1 MSVKSV
7 AGSRESPLT
16 GHFFAQTKDLFA
28 GLAGSVMSVA
38 YGLSFAA
45 LIFSASLHTW
55 LAYGIA
61 ATFVTTAISAA
72 FVAARSSLPFAVAAP
87 DGATAAVTATLAATV
102 AQHLIDMGPPDDL
115 LAPVMVV
122 VALATLLTGILLFTL
137 GLARAGGAI
146 GFIPYPVIG
155 GFLSATGWLMVS
167 GAVRVITDH
176 GLSFSTAGELFT
188 PVTLGQLAAAGAVAL
203 ALYLGVRRGGN
214 PFLLPGIM
222 LVAAILAHLAFAL
235 TGTSLGEA
243 LALGWT
249 FKAPTTIGLAPTWDF
264 GDLRDFPWRIL
275 PGVSGDIFAVMF
287 VTAITMLLNT
297 TGIELATRREANL
310 GRGPRHCEIDHSLR
324 LLRLTFTLE

>member
-61 ATFVTTAISAA
+61 ATFITTAISAA

-115 LAPVMVV
+115 LARVMVV

-146 GFIPYPVIG
+146 RFIPYPVIG
-155 GFLSATGWLMVS
+155 GPQRHDPGRSA
-167 GAVRVITDH
+167 
-176 GLSFSTAGELFT
+176 EC
-188 PVTLGQLAAAGAVAL
+188 AL
-203 ALYLGVRRGGN
+203 WAERR
-214 PFLLPGIM
+214 
-222 LVAAILAHLAFAL
+222 
-235 TGTSLGEA
+235 SL
-243 LALGWT
+243 
-249 FKAPTTIGLAPTWDF
+249 
-264 GDLRDFPWRIL
+264 
-275 PGVSGDIFAVMF
+275 
-287 VTAITMLLNT
+287 
-297 TGIELATRREANL
+297 
-310 GRGPRHCEIDHSLR
+310 
-324 LLRLTFTLE
+324 

>member
-61 ATFVTTAISAA
+61 ATFITTAISAA

-155 GFLSATGWLMVS
+155 GPQRHDPGRSA
-167 GAVRVITDH
+167 
-176 GLSFSTAGELFT
+176 EC
-188 PVTLGQLAAAGAVAL
+188 AL
-203 ALYLGVRRGGN
+203 WAERR
-214 PFLLPGIM
+214 
-222 LVAAILAHLAFAL
+222 
-235 TGTSLGEA
+235 SL
-243 LALGWT
+243 
-249 FKAPTTIGLAPTWDF
+249 
-264 GDLRDFPWRIL
+264 
-275 PGVSGDIFAVMF
+275 
-287 VTAITMLLNT
+287 
-297 TGIELATRREANL
+297 
-310 GRGPRHCEIDHSLR
+310 
-324 LLRLTFTLE
+324 